1 MLQMAL
7 RDWIWFWK
15 GYVRFSEERGSQRHI
30 QLEIFNL
37 TAENF
42 KYKSHSSGS
51 LAPPVFTIA
60 TAYSL
65 KNWLLLPLPDNLYR
79 CLCKL
84 RRRAVSNCLAPN
96 QINQIY
102 IFFVPNVFIS
112 WAIQI
117 NLFSG
122 GFIHLHHQLR
132 TASAS
137 CYNTV
142 FLPIT
147 WNNQQ
152 TLAEDKC
159 VRIVVFQSCWA
170 M

>member
-7 RDWIWFWK
+7 RDWIWFEKDMYAFW
-15 GYVRFSEERGSQRHI
+15 GESSQRYI

-51 LAPPVFTIA
+51 LTPPVYTIA

-65 KNWLLLPLPDNLYR
+65 KNWLLLPSPDNLYR

-84 RRRAVSNCLAPN
+84 RRRAVLNCLALN

-102 IFFVPNVFIS
+102 FFCF
-112 WAIQI
+112 
-117 NLFSG
+117 
-122 GFIHLHHQLR
+122 
-132 TASAS
+132 
-137 CYNTV
+137 
-142 FLPIT
+142 
-147 WNNQQ
+147 
-152 TLAEDKC
+152 
-159 VRIVVFQSCWA
+159 
-170 M
+170 